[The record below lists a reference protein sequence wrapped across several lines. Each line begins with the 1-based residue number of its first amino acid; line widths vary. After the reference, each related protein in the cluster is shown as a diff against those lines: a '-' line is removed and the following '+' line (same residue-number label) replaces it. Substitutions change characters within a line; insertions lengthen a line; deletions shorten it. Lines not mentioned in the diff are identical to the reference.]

1 MPLIKCLGEIAELN
15 PSMRDKILS
24 YRDKYLKKGLTER
37 QAELKAVEEY
47 GRNLHGQL
55 NGIKE
60 KVGAKKDTYIPYNP
74 KPKIEEIER
83 RYAEESSKNT
93 NEEVGSAAS
102 NVKDEVEGFTEGSD
116 LNRMLA
122 NLKSKYG
129 DKKGSALYEA
139 ANRLV
144 NPNKNT
150 IIEIRGNGVVVKEG
164 GKYILKPFGNT
175 DASSKKWTLY
185 KGLDIT
191 DQFTTQE
198 AKQKTKEIERAT
210 TEESTGT
217 IPSNEQKS
225 EGQKTESGVQESTI
239 GTGQTEPARTP
250 PVPPVE
256 GKAEGAEMPKNDKGI
271 LNRLYESKNLSAEA
285 KAKLEAEGLK
295 YKTSSQEEARAV
307 AKGVVKEFGLDE
319 AVLLA
324 EAGKFEGDVNSMIF
338 AEAIDQ
344 VARLEE
350 AAKTPEEKLKYAA
363 QWAEYATRYDEAAR
377 SKGRFI
383 SAIQDFYKK
392 SPLGIVM
399 MENAKRKDDFN
410 DWAKPK
416 EQSWKDFFK
425 DFKETAEFKEAVD
438 EKVKEQLKEERI
450 KSRANRIAKVRSV
463 FAKAKAQFS
472 KGATYSTFI
481 PPHIIETALETM
493 ELAYEAGEAVV
504 KIVGDAVDYISQKMG
519 NATWDKDK
527 FRKEWE
533 EKLGK
538 DEPKSKKTV
547 QELSEE
553 KKQKLLDKFR
563 DKLKGLSE
571 KEKDEVIRKSF
582 KKLVESGALE
592 YQDFKDIIAE
602 TLGLGK
608 LTDKETA
615 RLIELVK
622 EINSVE
628 ELGEKARESDRS
640 EAALNTYRKA
650 KINAEK
656 AATELGN
663 IVYNKPDITNR
674 LLSIMQLNT
683 LGIPS
688 LVNNPLFNVFNQ
700 ATVRF
705 PRSVIMTAL
714 DYGISG
720 VGKMMGKDIK
730 VENDVVRGQAEFWR
744 KLWEGSRQSAHQL
757 LTGLTNK
764 DYFQKEVKTSQIH
777 PATSWMDLWD
787 FAKGEKKLS
796 KSQVA
801 DKVIQG
807 TVGVPA
813 EIIARAL
820 NIGDKPQR
828 YASEGSQAA
837 TFAKNLGLKD
847 IDYKLFMEFPKE
859 EAYRQFKKQ
868 GLSDEVAAKK
878 AQEIQ
883 DRIIKEG
890 EESTFQQD
898 NLLNDAITA
907 AFKPFGKPGEVVKKL
922 NMPFIKIPLNAFW
935 SVYNLVN
942 PQVALLQS
950 MVYAGKAF
958 KTKSPLDVQQ
968 SKKWF
973 AHAVTGMGLMY
984 ATGLLV
990 NSGIVSA
997 SNDDNTSKKER
1008 EGETNYKQ
1016 QNSINMGKLQALLEG
1031 KNPDDVKDGLIV
1043 DLKWWGNVGQIMGY
1057 QAKKI
1062 ENMTPEQKKNGMD
1075 FTEDMLANMQLSA
1088 LDFMDKGVFSNSSAM
1103 LTAINRGG
1111 SFMDNYL
1118 INLINMGSNI
1128 IHPAAAAQISRAQ
1141 LPYYSKAKGDTFF
1154 EKVKNNMLTRSSA
1167 LRSITG
1173 NNPPSKVGLWG
1184 DRLDKKDNVPLRL
1197 FGMSRD
1203 NKDNFAQPIYEDYEK
1218 TKNTAFFPSAIK
1230 PEITVNGTRHK
1241 LNTKEAEDLE
1251 ILVGQNRKNLVA
1263 PYVNN
1268 MARFEGSKQFYKD
1281 IQNPDDK
1288 VKKLSILY
1296 EVGYE
1301 KGVQEFLKK
1310 YPKYNTG
1317 LSTKEQKDKKVNSKQ
1332 NELLRKAAQSKK

>member
-83 RYAEESSKNT
+83 RYAEK
-93 NEEVGSAAS
+93 
-102 NVKDEVEGFTEGSD
+102 
-116 LNRMLA
+116 
-122 NLKSKYG
+122 
-129 DKKGSALYEA
+129 
-139 ANRLV
+139 
-144 NPNKNT
+144 
-150 IIEIRGNGVVVKEG
+150 
-164 GKYILKPFGNT
+164 
-175 DASSKKWTLY
+175 
-185 KGLDIT
+185 
-191 DQFTTQE
+191 
-198 AKQKTKEIERAT
+198 
-210 TEESTGT
+210 STGT

-519 NATWDKDK
+519 NANWDKDK

-608 LTDKETA
+608 LTDKESA

-628 ELGEKARESDRS
+628 ELGEKAREESRNTKALEDYYKAQVKAG
-640 EAALNTYRKA
+640 AATRELNTILSTKP
-650 KINAEK
+650 
-656 AATELGN
+656 N
-663 IVYNKPDITNR
+663 IIKR
-674 LLSIMQLNT
+674 LTAMLQLNT
-683 LGIPS
+683 LGPVS
-688 LVNNPLFNVFNQ
+688 LVVNVAYNVVNHLGIRLPVGI
-700 ATVRF
+700 VR
-705 PRSVIMTAL
+705 T
-714 DYGISG
+714 GIDKAIYEI
-720 VGKMMGKDIK
+720 GKKFGKDYSPQT
-730 VENDVVRGQAEFWR
+730 DVFSLQVQKEFFKKLGFGTKEALGQF
-744 KLWEGSRQSAHQL
+744 
-757 LTGLTNK
+757 LTGLNRM
-764 DYFQKEVKTSQIH
+764 DYMQKEIQGQQFR
-777 PATSWMDLWD
+777 PATSVKDLWE
-787 FAKGEKKLS
+787 FGKGEIKLT
-796 KSQVA
+796 KEQII
-801 DKVIQG
+801 DKILQISPP
-807 TVGVPA
+807 GVTA

-820 NIGDKPQR
+820 NLGDKPMR
-828 YASEGSQAA
+828 FAAEGSQAA
-837 TFAKNLGLKD
+837 AFAKGLGLKG
-847 IDYKLFMEFPKE
+847 IDYDLFIEFPRE
-859 EAYRQFKKQ
+859 EAYRALKQ
-868 GLSDEVAAKK
+868 KGLSDAEAAKK
-878 AQEIQ
+878 ADFIR
-883 DRIIKEG
+883 DTIIKEG
-890 EESTFQQD
+890 ERSTFQQD
-898 NLLNDAITA
+898 NFVNDILNKI
-907 AFKPFGKPGEVVKKL
+907 FGGKDSGVGGLAKATVISPY
-922 NMPFIKIPLNAFW
+922 IKIPANAYWNYF
-935 SVYNLVN
+935 NIVN
-942 PQVALLQS
+942 PEVAMLQS
-950 MVYAGKAF
+950 FIYGAKAYAKRNGKVKFSFDKNESTAA
-958 KTKSPLDVQQ
+958 KDITEAKYWL
-968 SKKWF
+968 
-973 AHAVTGMGLMY
+973 AHAAVGF
-984 ATGLLV
+984 ATRAVIGTL
-990 NSGIVSA
+990 VSA
-997 SNDDNTSKKER
+997 GIFRASNTADDTKKER
-1008 EGETNYKQ
+1008 EGEQNFEQ
-1016 QNSINMGKLQALLEG
+1016 QGTVNVSKLAALMIGE
-1031 KNPDDVKDGLIV
+1031 NPDKVKDGLLIQI
-1043 DLKWWGNVGQIMGY
+1043 KWLGHFGSVGNTI
-1057 QAKKI
+1057 AKR
-1062 ENMTPEQKKNGMD
+1062 EEEMTPEQKKERDNYWD
-1075 FTEDMLANMQLSA
+1075 EMLANLEISSLKELEQGVFGNTSSLLTA
-1088 LDFMDKGVFSNSSAM
+1088 LD
-1103 LTAINRGG
+1103 RGG
-1111 SFMDNYL
+1111 STLQSWGVNT
-1118 INLINMGSNI
+1118 INMFTNI
-1128 IHPAAAAQISRAQ
+1128 IHPAAFAQVSKAQ
-1141 LPYYSKAKGDTFF
+1141 MPYYTKTRADSFR
-1154 EKVKNNMLTRSSA
+1154 EELKNAMLTRSSS
-1167 LRSITG
+1167 LRKITG
-1173 NNPPSKVGLWG
+1173 QYPPSKIGIWG
-1184 DRLDKKDNVPLRL
+1184 DKIEKEGGIVQRL
-1197 FGMSRD
+1197 FGFSRASD
-1203 NKDNFAQPIYEDYEK
+1203 DNFAQPIYEDYKK
-1218 TKNTAFFPSAIK
+1218 TNNPAFFPSAVK
-1230 PEITVNGTRHK
+1230 PEVTVGGTRHK

-1251 ILVGQNRKNLVA
+1251 IFVGQHRKNLIA
-1263 PYVNN
+1263 PYINN
-1268 MARFEGSKQFYKD
+1268 MARFEGSKQLYSD
-1281 IQNPDDK
+1281 IKSPDEK

-1301 KGVQEFLKK
+1301 KGVQDFLKK
-1310 YPKYNTG
+1310 YPQYNTKLTIEQERKKG
-1317 LSTKEQKDKKVNSKQ
+1317 KESKE